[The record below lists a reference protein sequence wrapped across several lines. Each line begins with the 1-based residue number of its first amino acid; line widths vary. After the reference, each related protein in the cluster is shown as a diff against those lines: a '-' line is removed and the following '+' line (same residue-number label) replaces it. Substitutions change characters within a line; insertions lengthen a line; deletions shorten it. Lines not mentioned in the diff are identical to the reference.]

1 MLDAWAQVLDGLYAH
16 LPLKR
21 ALYGFDP
28 IRALDHLRQ
37 QVPRLSHFEFH
48 RELTN
53 LINHLRDAHTQYSGP
68 RTLTNAVAALP
79 FLVENWGA
87 PEDCHFVVSKVT
99 NRRLVRDRY
108 FVPGVT
114 LDWWNGVP
122 FNRAVDLH
130 GEGETGGRP
139 DSRKAAALE
148 SLTLRSLEYEP
159 PPDEQW
165 VTVGYTDLKGNKRE
179 VTFDWRVVIPD
190 RAPIASGRG
199 GAVRVRRG
207 IDPAA
212 EARRR
217 AKKLLFNAALW
228 RAEQLQETRKPAS
241 LTKKYSD
248 VLTALSV
255 RTKSGT
261 FGYLRIWSFDVDDD
275 EEFIAAAIALLKPL
289 PDSGIVVDLRDNPGG
304 FIWAAERLLQLFTPN
319 PIAPTKFAFRATPM
333 TLAMSTARMNQEE
346 FGPWADAIAT
356 AVSTDEPYSAHLPIT
371 SIEQCNDVGQHYGGP
386 VVVVVDANTYGR
398 RPQRLQALFGPC
410 GRRGH
415 QDNNHGEQHL
425 SMQHG

>member
-1 MLDAWAQVLDGLYAH
+1 MDAASTAACSTDSPPSTSEHNGEQRGKEEALGHGAHSGPAARPATARCAQSVSERCRRLTWSERLDVLDAWAQVLDGLYAH

-159 PPDEQW
+159 PP
-165 VTVGYTDLKGNKRE
+165 
-179 VTFDWRVVIPD
+179 
-190 RAPIASGRG
+190 
-199 GAVRVRRG
+199 
-207 IDPAA
+207 
-212 EARRR
+212 
-217 AKKLLFNAALW
+217 
-228 RAEQLQETRKPAS
+228 
-241 LTKKYSD
+241 
-248 VLTALSV
+248 
-255 RTKSGT
+255 
-261 FGYLRIWSFDVDDD
+261 
-275 EEFIAAAIALLKPL
+275 
-289 PDSGIVVDLRDNPGG
+289 
-304 FIWAAERLLQLFTPN
+304 
-319 PIAPTKFAFRATPM
+319 
-333 TLAMSTARMNQEE
+333 
-346 FGPWADAIAT
+346 
-356 AVSTDEPYSAHLPIT
+356 
-371 SIEQCNDVGQHYGGP
+371 
-386 VVVVVDANTYGR
+386 
-398 RPQRLQALFGPC
+398 
-410 GRRGH
+410 
-415 QDNNHGEQHL
+415 
-425 SMQHG
+425 